1 MIDCENEVFTKIAQ
15 ALRSEFS
22 EDINIAS
29 EYVKSPSAFPHV
41 SVVMM
46 DNSIMEQTMDSG
58 DHEVSIVMFEINVF
72 SNKAQGKKSECK
84 EIVCIV
90 DETLKPLNFK
100 RLSLTPVPNMEDAS
114 IYRLVARYRVA
125 TDGTYFYRR

>member
-1 MIDCENEVFTKIAQ
+1 MIDCENEVYTLIAQ
-15 ALRSEFS
+15 ALRAEYSAI
-22 EDINIAS
+22 DIAS

-58 DHEVSIVMFEINVF
+58 DHEVAIVMFEINVF
-72 SNKAQGKKSECK
+72 SNKAKGKKSECK
-84 EIVCIV
+84 KIMSIIDGVL
-90 DETLKPLNFK
+90 TPRNFK
-100 RLSLTPVPNMEDAS
+100 RLTLTPVPNMEDAS
-114 IYRLVARYRVA
+114 IYRLVARYRAA